1 MADGYWR
8 RVHLR
13 AHADA
18 GKELHIESRGRVVIA
33 LLGAIGAIV
42 ALAFLGSSDAS
53 RDEIIARGAIGGIV
67 ILLFPFVYLWKFLG
81 TPGRLEQELESK
93 LSARLDEQTGQ
104 IADLRD
110 QMKPCIKLSYAADG
124 KTRNLGGGSK
134 ATYLYATNERGRDV
148 TSAQVKIE
156 EAKFKPSESGEWQN
170 TSIIARTNMSWGD
183 KPDGDPQKYS
193 TVQLAPGS
201 EIIDFISGPHK
212 FLQQNR
218 TQIGFLV
225 RIDPK
230 HWQNV
235 SPVFSE
241 IGTYK
246 FVMQASASDVE
257 KPARL
262 TLFVNWDGKNLV
274 ILSDTGQVLESAAV
288 LEA

>member
-1 MADGYWR
+1 
-8 RVHLR
+8 L
-13 AHADA
+13 
-18 GKELHIESRGRVVIA
+18 K
-33 LLGAIGAIV
+33 
-42 ALAFLGSSDAS
+42 
-53 RDEIIARGAIGGIV
+53 
-67 ILLFPFVYLWKFLG
+67 
-81 TPGRLEQELESK
+81 K
-93 LSARLDEQTGQ
+93 LS
-104 IADLRD
+104 
-110 QMKPCIKLSYAADG
+110 LSQA
-124 KTRNLGGGSK
+124 S
-134 ATYLYATNERGRDV
+134 
-148 TSAQVKIE
+148 
-156 EAKFKPSESGEWQN
+156 
-170 TSIIARTNMSWGD
+170 
-183 KPDGDPQKYS
+183 
-193 TVQLAPGS
+193 
-201 EIIDFISGPHK
+201 PHK